1 MLSKE
6 EIIPAL
12 ATWISENH
20 EVKVAAVQL
29 PMGLDSSV
37 IKKAVDA
44 AGAEGVFISMNG
56 LEGVDL
62 ASAARS
68 PIAVT
73 FKKKVIVVFEYDA
86 MVTGDQGLLTHVSA
100 AIKVNKVPVV
110 LVGNSFKSKASS
122 LPKDTAIFTVVSA
135 DPHDHIRAITK
146 FSGKRDSLSD
156 KGLAGAEAVFDGI
169 HQDYRGDGIAL
180 GGVFDNYLVQVDNL
194 ENIADAFSWAD
205 VVSEGMCRA
214 GSFDD
219 PYSFFPLEVASL
231 AFRNSTKK
239 PVISTFGT
247 VWSKTNAMYAKVN
260 TGRVAARTMTES
272 GSNVY
277 WTPVS
282 GIDMIRGMIV
292 TQLHKNDLQGAV
304 DIATNAGLNSAALLA
319 IMRLWKTKYT
329 LAMHAKIKKLLHEER
344 G

>member
-1 MLSKE
+1 MISKE

-12 ATWISENH
+12 ATWIMEHH
-20 EVKVAAVQL
+20 EIKIAAVQL
-29 PMGLDSSV
+29 PMGVDSDIV
-37 IKKAVDA
+37 KKAVEH
-44 AGAEGVFISMNG
+44 AGAEGVYVSMNG

-62 ASAARS
+62 ASAART

-86 MVTGDQGLLTHVSA
+86 MVTGDQGLLAHVSA

-110 LVGNSFKSKASS
+110 LVGNSFRSKASS
-122 LPKDTAIFTVVSA
+122 LPKDTKLFQVVSA

-146 FSGKRDSLSD
+146 FPEKRDSLAD
-156 KGLAGAEAVFDGI
+156 KGLAGAEAVFSGI

-180 GGVFDNYLVQVDNL
+180 GGVFDNYLVQIDNL
-194 ENIADAFSWAD
+194 EEIADAFSWAD

-219 PYSFFPLEVASL
+219 PYSFVPLEVSSL
-231 AFRNSTKK
+231 AFRKCIKK
-239 PVISTFGT
+239 PTISTFGT
-247 VWSKTNAMYAKVN
+247 VWSKTNAMYAKIN
-260 TGRVAARTMTES
+260 TGRMASRTMIEA
-272 GSNVY
+272 GSAVY

-282 GIDMIRGMIV
+282 GIDSIRGMIV
-292 TQLHKNDLQGAV
+292 TELQRNNLQGAV
-304 DIATNAGLNSAALLA
+304 DLARAAGLTSAALLA

-329 LAMHAKIKKLLHEER
+329 LAMHAKIKKLLDV
-344 G
+344 

>member
-12 ATWISENH
+12 ATWIAEH
-20 EVKVAAVQL
+20 HDVKVAAVQL
-29 PMGLDSSV
+29 PMGLDSDLV
-37 IKKAVDA
+37 KKAVDA

-62 ASAARS
+62 ASAART

-86 MVTGDQGLLTHVSA
+86 MVTGDQGLLAHVSA

-122 LPKDTAIFTVVSA
+122 LPKDTAVFHVVSA

-146 FSGKRDSLSD
+146 FTEKRDSLSD
-156 KGLAGAEAVFDGI
+156 KGLAGAEAVFSGI

-180 GGVFDNYLVQVDNL
+180 GGVFDNYLVQIDNV
-194 ENIADAFSWAD
+194 EDIADAFSWTD

-214 GSFDD
+214 GSFED

-231 AFRNSTKK
+231 LFKNATKK
-239 PVISTFGT
+239 PTISTFGT
-247 VWSKTNAMYAKVN
+247 VWSKTNAMYAKIN

-272 GSNVY
+272 GSRVY
-277 WTPVS
+277 WTPVT
-282 GIDMIRGMIV
+282 GIDFIRGMIV
-292 TQLHKNDLQGAV
+292 TQLQKNDLQGAV
-304 DIATNAGLNSAALLA
+304 DIASKAGLNSAALLA

>member
-20 EVKVAAVQL
+20 DVKVAAVQL
-29 PMGLDSSV
+29 PMGLDSGM
-37 IKKAVDA
+37 IKNAVEA
-44 AGAEGVFISMNG
+44 AGAEGVFVSMNG
-56 LEGVDL
+56 LEGVDI
-62 ASAARS
+62 ASAART

-86 MVTGDQGLLTHVSA
+86 MVTGDQGLLAHVTA

-122 LPKDTAIFTVVSA
+122 LPKDTTVFHVVSA

-146 FSGKRDSLSD
+146 FSGKRDSLGD
-156 KGLAGAEAVFDGI
+156 KGLAGAESVFSGI

-180 GGVFDNYLVQVDNL
+180 GGVFDNYLVQIDNV
-194 ENIADAFSWAD
+194 EDISEAFSWAD

-214 GSFDD
+214 GAYDD
-219 PYSFFPLEVASL
+219 PYSFFPLEITSL
-231 AFRNSTKK
+231 TFREYKK
-239 PVISTFGT
+239 PVKIVTFGT
-247 VWSKTNAMYAKVN
+247 VWSKTNAMYAKIN
-260 TGRVAARTMTES
+260 TGRMASRTMIES
-272 GSNVY
+272 GSRVA

-292 TQLHKNDLQGAV
+292 MKLQKNDLEGAV
-304 DIATNAGLNSAALLA
+304 DIAKSAGLTSAALLS

-329 LAMHAKIKKLLHEER
+329 LAMHSKIKKLLD

>member
-1 MLSKE
+1 MISKE

-29 PMGLDSSV
+29 PMGIDSGM
-37 IKKAVDA
+37 IKDAVDS
-44 AGAEGVFISMNG
+44 AGAEGVYISMNG

-62 ASAARS
+62 ASAART

-86 MVTGDQGLLTHVSA
+86 MVTGDQGLLAHVSA

-122 LPKDTAIFTVVSA
+122 LPKDCRVFHVVSA

-146 FSGKRDSLSD
+146 FSDTRDSLED
-156 KGLAGAEAVFDGI
+156 KGLAGAESVFSGV
-169 HQDYRGDGIAL
+169 HQEYRGDGIAL

-219 PYSFFPLEVASL
+219 PYSFVPLEVASL
-231 AFRNSTKK
+231 AFRNSHTKK
-239 PVISTFGT
+239 PTISTFGT

-260 TGRVAARTMTES
+260 TGRMAARTMTDS
-272 GSNVY
+272 GSKVS

-292 TQLHKNDLQGAV
+292 TQLQKNDLQGAV
-304 DIATNAGLNSAALLA
+304 NIAKNAGLNSAALLA

-329 LAMHAKIKKLLHEER
+329 LAMHSKIKKLLDV
-344 G
+344 